1 MRRLLLLACTTLL
14 LAVSCQ
20 GPRRIPRDELIEIYA
35 DMYMADQFIREDYEL
50 RREAD
55 TLLVYEGVLQK
66 YGYDTD
72 DYLYTVD
79 VYLRDPERFAKLLSK
94 TSDLLTARSLLVEK
108 EIRKEEWRNRYL
120 NMQGKKLETIL
131 QPFSKD
137 GIFLGWGRVERDT
150 LSDAWFRIVPL
161 VPDSIFY
168 YRDSTAVSADSLKV
182 GADSLATVKDSL
194 LAR

>member
-1 MRRLLLLACTTLL
+1 MSLL

-20 GPRRIPRDELIEIYA
+20 GPKRIPRDELIEIYA
-35 DMYMADQFIREDYEL
+35 DMYMADQFIREDYDL

-55 TLLVYEGVLQK
+55 TLLVYEGVLEK

-94 TSDLLTARSLLVEK
+94 TSDLLTAHSLLVEK

-120 NMQGKKLETIL
+120 NMEGKKLETIL

-137 GIFLGWGRVERDT
+137 GVFLGWGRVERDT

-161 VPDSIFY
+161 VPDSVFY
-168 YRDSTAVSADSLKV
+168 YRDSTSVL
-182 GADSLATVKDSL
+182 ADSLATVKDSL
-194 LAR
+194 SVR